1 MSSFNRMLA
10 LAPRVPERDFATMLE
25 SDRQN
30 IGDVSSKR
38 SHDTMHP
45 GSAQPSPKKTKLNDE
60 TPPPKTSDTIDH
72 NIRSSSKRSA
82 PVSPVAEV
90 CFKKL
95 APEPKAP

>member
-30 IGDVSSKR
+30 IGDVR
-38 SHDTMHP
+38 YP
-45 GSAQPSPKKTKLNDE
+45 GSEQPSPKKTKLNDE
-60 TPPPKTSDTIDH
+60 TPLTKTSDTIDY
-72 NIRSSSKRSA
+72 NITSSSKRSA
-82 PVSPVAEV
+82 PVAPVAEV